1 MSWKKNFVVIV
12 ITIVVLQIVTFS
24 ISKVVDFISIP
35 EKEVTVNAPA
45 DMEDAFSA
53 ALKKTD
59 LKNDYKVVITSDEK
73 ADISVGYNKE
83 KDGTYTKFAY
93 SPFVMAYND
102 DKDIFKSLKA
112 SKIVKKSK
120 YSDDEYN
127 FNMLKLINTVI
138 EGKSLKDLG
147 FPTEATIFVPA
158 ENSDY
163 WTSFYDFMLITLND
177 GSYPQDDTEI
187 EKLKSKIVQFL
198 DSKTVE
204 QVSDFDSQLI
214 STNYFSEGAIYI
226 LPEQK
231 AGNLSYKAYNDDKDQ
246 ARIFYLNATVNLNF
260 YVRAN
265 TKNGKKVLS
274 KMNSSKFF
282 EKLYLEFYRSE
293 ASKEIFNHDCVKDAR
308 DSYKVVDPYRVQRI
322 TVDIKQY

>member
-1 MSWKKNFVVIV
+1 
-12 ITIVVLQIVTFS
+12 
-24 ISKVVDFISIP
+24 
-35 EKEVTVNAPA
+35 
-45 DMEDAFSA
+45 MEDAFSA

-127 FNMLKLINTVI
+127 FNMLKLINTVV
-138 EGKSLKDLG
+138 EGKHLKDLG

-177 GSYPQDDTEI
+177 GSYPQDNTEI
-187 EKLKSKIVQFL
+187 KKMKSKIEQFL

-226 LPEQK
+226 LPEQE
-231 AGNLSYKAYNDDKDQ
+231 ACRLSYKAYTSSKDQ
-246 ARIFYLNATVNLNF
+246 ARIFYLTSTVNLNF
-260 YVRAN
+260 YVKAN
-265 TKNGKKVLS
+265 TENGKQVLS

-282 EKLYLEFYRSE
+282 EKLYEKFYRSE
-293 ASKEIFNHDCVKDAR
+293 VDKEIFNHDCVLDER
-308 DSYKVVDPYRVQRI
+308 DSYNSVVAPY
-322 TVDIKQY
+322 

>member
-1 MSWKKNFVVIV
+1 
-12 ITIVVLQIVTFS
+12 
-24 ISKVVDFISIP
+24 
-35 EKEVTVNAPA
+35 
-45 DMEDAFSA
+45 
-53 ALKKTD
+53 
-59 LKNDYKVVITSDEK
+59 
-73 ADISVGYNKE
+73 
-83 KDGTYTKFAY
+83 
-93 SPFVMAYND
+93 MAYND

-127 FNMLKLINTVI
+127 FNMLKLINTVV
-138 EGKSLKDLG
+138 EGKHLKDLG

-177 GSYPQDDTEI
+177 GSYPQDNTEI
-187 EKLKSKIVQFL
+187 KKMKSKIEQFL

-214 STNYFSEGAIYI
+214 STNYFSEGAIYF
-226 LPEQK
+226 LPEQE
-231 AGNLSYKAYNDDKDQ
+231 ACRLSYKANTSSKDQ
-246 ARIFYLNATVNLNF
+246 ARIFYLTSTVNLNF

-265 TKNGKKVLS
+265 TENGKQVLS

-282 EKLYLEFYRSE
+282 ERLYEKFYRSE
-293 ASKEIFNHDCVKDAR
+293 VDKEIFNHDCVLDER
-308 DSYKVVDPYRVQRI
+308 DSYNSVLAPY
-322 TVDIKQY
+322 